1 MGIGPIASLA
11 TSLIS
16 SLFSGSN
23 NSSTPTAAASAAT
36 VKQDTSLVS
45 PFAQILGTLQQLQ
58 QSSPAQYSQVTNQI
72 ASNLQT
78 AAASAT
84 AGGNTAQA
92 AQLTQLSKDFQNAS
106 SSGQLPN
113 VEDLSKALGG
123 RHHHHHETSSTQTT
137 SATDPQT
144 IIQNTLAASG
154 LTSS

>member
-23 NSSTPTAAASAAT
+23 NSSTPTAAASATA

-78 AAASAT
+78 AASAT
-84 AGGNTAQA
+84 AGGNSAQA
-92 AQLTQLSKDFQNAS
+92 AELTQLSKDFQTAS
-106 SSGQLPN
+106 STGQLPN

-123 RHHHHHETSSTQTT
+123 HYHHHYQASGQTT
-137 SATDPQT
+137 SATDAQT
-144 IIQNTLAASG
+144 VIQNTLATSG
-154 LTSS
+154 LTTS